1 MQWVISKFKCR
12 VVNVEH
18 LYWAGNPFL
27 MEGGSIFRDLIPV
40 SLFGASATNW
50 IAALC
55 RLVSWSFFR
64 VDQIWA
70 VHRPAQHSMKGEIR
84 PLEFAPHFVMNYR
97 GPMLS
102 TSSEWF
108 IDSHECLSL
117 YQWLIAW
124 QSIRLPV
131 ESICGPSAIL
141 KQQILSCVH
150 MDSVASDAHGL
161 TVISSCK
168 CPVQGPKLLEL
179 NTWESV
185 SCLKAVK
192 FLWATGASLMLV
204 EEI

>member
-40 SLFGASATNW
+40 SLSGASATNW

-84 PLEFAPHFVMNYR
+84 QLEFAPHFVMNYR

-124 QSIRLPV
+124 QSQTP
-131 ESICGPSAIL
+131 CGEHLWSFSYFETTNFKLCPYGFHCFRCPWA
-141 KQQILSCVH
+141 
-150 MDSVASDAHGL
+150 DSYF
-161 TVISSCK
+161 I
-168 CPVQGPKLLEL
+168 
-179 NTWESV
+179 
-185 SCLKAVK
+185 
-192 FLWATGASLMLV
+192 M
-204 EEI
+204 